1 MSFFDWNHGL
11 TLWRIW
17 KKNTTTWSEYFYSL
31 EMIVFDW
38 KDPKT
43 LIQDYFCP
51 KTGNE
56 KNAVFWLK
64 SQVNPFGKSGKMQL
78 PEVKIFIGSKQSFFM
93 EKISKLYYNIL

>member
-1 MSFFDWNHGL
+1 M
-11 TLWRIW
+11 

-56 KNAVFWLK
+56 KNAVFD
-64 SQVNPFGKSGKMQL
+64 
-78 PEVKIFIGSKQSFFM
+78 
-93 EKISKLYYNIL
+93 

>member
-11 TLWRIW
+11 TLL
-17 KKNTTTWSEYFYSL
+17 YFYSL

-56 KNAVFWLK
+56 KNAVF
-64 SQVNPFGKSGKMQL
+64 F
-78 PEVKIFIGSKQSFFM
+78 
-93 EKISKLYYNIL
+93 Y

>member
-1 MSFFDWNHGL
+1 M
-11 TLWRIW
+11 

-51 KTGNE
+51 KTENE
-56 KNAVFWLK
+56 KNAIFWPK
-64 SQVNPFGKSGKMQL
+64 SWVNALWKIGKNAT
-78 PEVKIFIGSKQSFFM
+78 I
-93 EKISKLYYNIL
+93 